1 MLKFFKKLTG
11 DSTIRTLDAIAP
23 LVDEINSLAE
33 ELRALPDAELRARS
47 LALRDQVR
55 NDADVFAV
63 RQEVDEKRDEIE
75 AEPDPERRVVLRDE
89 WRRGREALFHAEQ
102 HILDEVL
109 PQAFALVREAARR
122 TIGQVHFDSQLRG
135 GLVLHQGKIAE
146 MKTGEGKTLT
156 ATLPL
161 YLNALAGHGAHL
173 VTVNDYLARRDCG
186 WMGEVFD
193 FLGLSTAVVIA
204 DFSGIYDP
212 AYITEDVQGH
222 DERLMHLRPCTRQEA
237 YHADITY
244 GTNSEFGFDYLR
256 DNMAHEL
263 ANVVQREL
271 HYAIVDEVDNILIDE
286 ARTPLII
293 SAPDEESYKQ
303 YVRFARVANALGPGD
318 YEIEEK
324 DRIVTLSDQG
334 VDRVEKLVGVDRDRG
349 ESLYDA
355 DHAEL
360 TYFLEA
366 ALKARFLYRKDT
378 DYVVREGQIVIVDEF
393 TGRMMPGRRW
403 SDGIHESIEAKEREI
418 YREKVEIQRESKTYA
433 TVTLQNYFRIYQK
446 LAGMSGTAV
455 TEQEEF
461 FKIYGLDV
469 VVVPTYKP
477 MIREDA
483 ADRIYAREEAKLRAA
498 VREVVQNYCRGRPML
513 VGTTSVATSER
524 LHGYLGERHV
534 ALAVLMPIL
543 ARALRDADLDGETRR
558 YLPEIFDEPLER
570 FGMPFQNLA
579 RAALLA
585 PNTLREDTFNRA
597 AEQVERMTAEQESR
611 SRQEGEQPEQLDR
624 EAQRERKR
632 QRSEQRAT
640 IRQSL
645 QSATDG
651 ALDQV
656 IAALELQ
663 SEAEIERLRQ
673 VLDKGVVEAQ
683 VLNAKQHEREALVI
697 ARAGQ
702 KHSVTIATN
711 MAGRGVDIIL
721 GGDPTQRAYD
731 HLEPL
736 LLDKDRSI
744 GRIVE
749 ALLDNPNAEAALPRA
764 RGYLPAPL
772 LERLQQGNGST
783 QVDAYLHKLL
793 AWMWRLVEESQAVKE
808 RLQAVPLLELLLERA
823 TPHYPDVAP
832 EALEELVTLTDK
844 AVQEKPFE
852 RHELRAW
859 ATAQGLGNL
868 VDEAVGR
875 VRQLV
880 RSESYVGFFRLQT
893 EFITR
898 YGLSANVA
906 KELADRIVREGRVP
920 SRAFILQ
927 WAQEA
932 GIPRYVVEGIW
943 HEYDYLTDVA
953 LPERQRE
960 NIAGRLYTSYMN
972 GLTALL
978 RNVLAGRSDRGREI
992 LQTTPALPAFFV
1004 ADLEQVRAECALD
1017 REEVRSMGGLR
1028 ILGTERHEARR
1039 IDNQLRGRAG
1049 RLGDP
1054 GYTQFYV
1061 STADELMR
1069 RFGPGADRMRS
1080 TIERFNPDE
1089 ETPIEAR
1096 VLSNMIDQSQVS
1108 VEGYHFDIRKHL
1120 VSYDDVLNRQ
1130 REVIYAE
1137 RRRILDADN
1146 VHGLVL
1152 SQLREEIAE
1161 RTEESLEPLRSRR
1174 EYERGPEAVLEAL
1187 ASVLEGIQYGRH
1199 SREDART
1206 QLFPIVTYL
1215 LVQSLR
1221 QHPAIETHARLL
1233 ELHGRLRSGEL
1244 ALEEARTV
1252 LDEVAALAREADQER
1267 AAADLARSTPD
1278 DVAAQAA
1285 AWRGI
1290 ADKALETDLEDFIE
1304 TMLARHQE
1312 RYLAS
1317 VAQAIARYF
1326 EEDQVDDRGLHLSRL
1341 YRELTKV
1348 WGIYLPP
1355 SVTTAQWM
1363 EMPQEEVEAE
1373 VLEAVR
1379 RQLADDLPRN
1389 RQRIQ
1394 ERAGR
1399 VVHDWSAGDHDWL
1412 AVERFIGELRLPAS
1426 LAAELLMDLYTGDLR
1441 TFQPAVTEEL
1451 YALAQGFLEE
1461 RAERLG
1467 EELLGQIERRHLL
1480 DAMDREWVDYLTAME
1495 ELRQGIGLRA
1505 YGQQDPLTEYRR
1517 ESYQLFERLMQRVRE
1532 RALFYIYASVQVPV
1546 SRRAP
1551 AREEKQVAGEQ
1562 PAGKET
1568 PGRPAQ
1574 GSSGTGKKRRKRK
1587 RK

>member
-1 MLKFFKKLTG
+1 MLRWLKKLTG
-11 DSTIRTLDAIAP
+11 DATARTLDAIAP
-23 LVDEINSLAE
+23 LVDEVNSLAE
-33 ELRALPDAELRARS
+33 EIRALPDAEIRARS
-47 LALRDQVR
+47 LALRDQIQS
-55 NDADVFAV
+55 AAAV
-63 RQEVDEKRDEIE
+63 LAARQALEEKGAELD
-75 AEPDPERRVVLRDE
+75 AEPDPDRRVVLREE
-89 WRRGREALFHAEQ
+89 WRQAREALFQAEQ
-102 HILDEVL
+102 HALAEAL
-109 PQAFALVREAARR
+109 PTAFALIREAARR

-135 GLVLHQGKIAE
+135 GIVLHQGKIAE

-161 YLNALAGHGAHL
+161 YLNALAGHGVHL

-186 WMGEVFD
+186 WMGEVFY

-212 AYITEDVQGH
+212 SYITEEVQGH

-237 YHADITY
+237 YQADITY

-256 DNMAHEL
+256 DNMAHDL
-263 ANVVQREL
+263 ANVVHREL
-271 HYAIVDEVDNILIDE
+271 YYAIVDEVDNILIDE

-318 YEIEEK
+318 YDIEEK
-324 DRIVTLSDQG
+324 DRIVTLTDQG
-334 VDRVEKLVGVDRDRG
+334 VDRVEKLLGIDRDRG

-360 TYFLEA
+360 TYYLDA

-378 DYVVREGQIVIVDEF
+378 DYVVREGLIVIVDEF

-403 SDGIHESIEAKEREI
+403 SDGIHESIEAKEREV

-433 TVTLQNYFRIYQK
+433 TVTLQNYFRLYQK

-461 FKIYGLDV
+461 FKIYGLEV

-477 MIREDA
+477 MVRDDSP
-483 ADRIYAREEAKLRAA
+483 DRIYAREEAKLRAV
-498 VREVVQNYCRGRPML
+498 VREVVQNYCRGRPLL

-524 LHGYLGERHV
+524 LAGYLDQRYV

-543 ARALRDADLDGETRR
+543 ARALRDADLDAETRR
-558 YLPEIFDEPLER
+558 YLPEIFDEPLDR
-570 FGMPFQNLA
+570 FGLPFQNLA

-585 PNTLREDTFNRA
+585 PHTLREDTFGRA
-597 AEQVERMTAEQESR
+597 AEQVERLTAAQESR
-611 SRQEGEQPEQLDR
+611 LRPEGESPEALDR

-632 QRSEQRAT
+632 QRGEQRDAIRRVLQDAT
-640 IRQSL
+640 
-645 QSATDG
+645 AA

-656 IAALELQ
+656 IAALDLHE
-663 SEAEIERLRQ
+663 EDEIGRLRE

-697 ARAGQ
+697 AKAGQ
-702 KHSVTIATN
+702 KHAVTIATN

-721 GGDPTQRAYD
+721 GGDPTQRAYER
-731 HLEPL
+731 LEPF
-736 LLDKDRSI
+736 LLDKDRHV

-749 ALLDNPNAEAALPRA
+749 ALLASPNAGAALPRA
-764 RGYLPAPL
+764 RGYLPPPL
-772 LERLQQGNGST
+772 LERLQQGNGAGGA
-783 QVDAYLHKLL
+783 DDYLRGVLD
-793 AWMWRLVEESQAVKE
+793 WMWRLVEESQALKE
-808 RLQAVPLLELLLERA
+808 RLQEVPLPALLLERLA
-823 TPHYPDVAP
+823 PRYPDVSA
-832 EALEELVTLTDK
+832 AAREELVTLVDK
-844 AVQEKPFE
+844 AIQKKPFE
-852 RHELRAW
+852 RHELRTW
-859 ATAQGLGNL
+859 ASAQGLGHL

-880 RSESYVGFFRLQT
+880 RAERYVGFFRLQT

-898 YGLSANVA
+898 YDLAADKA
-906 KELADRIVREGRVP
+906 KELADRILREGRAP
-920 SRAFILQ
+920 SHASVLQ

-932 GIPRYVVEGIW
+932 GIPRFVVEGTW
-943 HEYDYLTDVA
+943 HEYDYLSGVT

-960 NIAGRLYTSYMN
+960 NIAGRLYTGYMN

-978 RNVLAGRSDRGREI
+978 RAVLGGRSDRGRE
-992 LQTTPALPAFFV
+992 LVAATPALPAFFIPE
-1004 ADLEQVRAECALD
+1004 LEQVRQECERD

-1028 ILGTERHEARR
+1028 IVGTERHDARR

-1054 GYTQFYV
+1054 GYTQFHV

-1069 RFGPGADRMRS
+1069 RFGPGADRMRA

-1096 VLSNMIDQSQVS
+1096 VLSNMIDQSQVR

-1137 RRRILDADN
+1137 RRRILEADN
-1146 VHGLVL
+1146 AHGLVL
-1152 SQLREEIAE
+1152 AQLREEIAE
-1161 RTEESLEPLRSRR
+1161 RVEEAMEPLRAQR
-1174 EYERGPEAVLEAL
+1174 EHERTPAAVAEAL
-1187 ASVLEGIQYGRH
+1187 AGLLEGLQFGRH
-1199 SREDART
+1199 SRDGARM
-1206 QLFPIVTYL
+1206 QLFPVVTQI
-1215 LVQSLR
+1215 LVQTLR
-1221 QHPAIETHARLL
+1221 QEPAIAAHARLL
-1233 ELHGRLRSGEL
+1233 ELRGRLHEGPLPPEDLPPAL
-1244 ALEEARTV
+1244 A
-1252 LDEVAALAREADQER
+1252 EVAALAREAGQEQ
-1267 AAADLARSTPD
+1267 AAANLLGSAPD
-1278 DVAAQAA
+1278 DVPALAT

-1290 ADKALETDLEDFIE
+1290 AETVLEASLGDFIE
-1304 TMLARHQE
+1304 TMLVRNQE
-1312 RYLAS
+1312 RYEAN
-1317 VAQAIARYF
+1317 VAQAIAHFF
-1326 EEDQVDDRGLHLSRL
+1326 EEDHVDDRGLHLSRL

-1348 WGIYLPP
+1348 WGIYLPTT
-1355 SVTTAQWM
+1355 VTTAQWLG
-1363 EMPQEEVEAE
+1363 MPQEEVAAQ

-1379 RQLADDLPRN
+1379 RQLADDLPRS
-1389 RQRIQ
+1389 RQRVR

-1399 VVHDWSAGDHDWL
+1399 TVRDWGAGGQDWPVV
-1412 AVERFIGELRLPAS
+1412 EKFIGELRLPAS
-1426 LAAELLMDLYTGDLR
+1426 LAADLLLELDPGDLR
-1441 TFQPAVTEEL
+1441 AFQPALTAEL
-1451 YALAQGFLEE
+1451 CALAEAFLEE
-1461 RAERLG
+1461 RAQPLG
-1467 EELLGQIERRHLL
+1467 EDLLGQIERRHLL

-1551 AREEKQVAGEQ
+1551 AREEKRAAEAGQAVERQ
-1562 PAGKET
+1562 PAAAAGQ
-1568 PGRPAQ
+1568 PGGAA
-1574 GSSGTGKKRRKRK
+1574 KKHRKRK